1 MTPSRPYFVRA
12 IYEWL
17 NDNGLTPYLLVDAT
31 RPGVQ
36 VPTPFV
42 KDGRIVLNIA
52 PGAVRDLFLHN
63 TEVSFSARFGGV
75 PMQVF
80 VPMAAVLAI
89 YSRENGQGMFF
100 DEEDYPEEVVAA
112 TPAAPALATVR
123 TLEAVRVPDA
133 GGSADEAG
141 DASAAPAGEGAG
153 GARPADSAPASPDG
167 GEPEPP
173 RPGGGRPS
181 LRVVK

>member
-36 VPTPFV
+36 VPTAFV

-63 TEVSFSARFGGV
+63 TEVSFSG
-75 PMQVF
+75 
-80 VPMAAVLAI
+80 L
-89 YSRENGQGMFF
+89 
-100 DEEDYPEEVVAA
+100 
-112 TPAAPALATVR
+112 
-123 TLEAVRVPDA
+123 
-133 GGSADEAG
+133 
-141 DASAAPAGEGAG
+141 
-153 GARPADSAPASPDG
+153 SPQ
-167 GEPEPP
+167 
-173 RPGGGRPS
+173 
-181 LRVVK
+181 

>member
-42 KDGRIVLNIA
+42 KDGRIVLNVA

-80 VPMAAVLAI
+80 VPMGAVLAI

-100 DEEDYPEEVVAA
+100 DEEDFPEDGLAGA
-112 TPAAPALATVR
+112 PAAPVLTAVR
-123 TLEAVRVPDA
+123 TLEAVRAPEST
-133 GGSADEAG
+133 GGGAD
-141 DASAAPAGEGAG
+141 EGAG
-153 GARPADSAPASPDG
+153 NGGDAPAADG
-167 GEPEPP
+167 APAPGDDGEPEPP